1 MYDLLFSPTAERYLK
16 KLKEEPLKDA
26 YKAAFLAIMKDPYLG
41 TRKRGDLSGVYG
53 FDLNHRGISYEIAY
67 IVREG
72 NEQKVVILLVGT
84 GEDFYEQLK
93 RYMK

>member
-1 MYDLLFSPTAERYLK
+1 MYDLLFSPAAERYLK

-26 YKAAFLAIMKDPYLG
+26 YKAAFLLIMKDPYIG

>member
-84 GEDFYEQLK
+84 RENFYEQLK

>member
-1 MYDLLFSPTAERYLK
+1 MYDLLFSPAAERYLK